1 MREIHNISLMCD
13 VCSKK
18 FDSSAKLSMHLKRTR
33 CKADA
38 EKKKNWKIRKR
49 KEAVILTEAEKELVV
64 EMAVKKREEDETM
77 TFAKLQKIVS
87 EELGKEIQ
95 GQRIRL
101 LMVAAN
107 KLN

>member
-1 MREIHNISLMCD
+1 
-13 VCSKK
+13 
-18 FDSSAKLSMHLKRTR
+18 MHMNRTK

-38 EKKKNWKIRKR
+38 EKKKYWKIRKR

-107 KLN
+107 KLT

>member
-1 MREIHNISLMCD
+1 
-13 VCSKK
+13 
-18 FDSSAKLSMHLKRTR
+18 MHLKRTR